1 MTLPA
6 LRGANLNISPNFFI
20 TIEIKILKKYLA
32 LAFLFAFIGCSSGS
46 ISYEPV
52 TQPDQRI
59 SFQEFSFLPPN
70 GEKWRV
76 ASDPMEIYKTFGDRG
91 RSFLHVMGFKK
102 IIFGNNRTKSDAQ
115 ILRLTI
121 AKYDFEKHKFDNE
134 VDLMEFADITS
145 NDSSKQKRVYTD
157 YSQSQER
164 LNRMK
169 CVWRKGKSEGSRR
182 ISSSKSLEETKYFQG
197 YICVHPKNSN
207 ILIELHFSQA
217 VIKGRPKTDRQ
228 SEINPVFDS
237 LEAN

>member
-1 MTLPA
+1 M
-6 LRGANLNISPNFFI
+6 
-20 TIEIKILKKYLA
+20 KKYLA

-70 GEKWRV
+70 GDKWRV
-76 ASDPMEIYKTFGDRG
+76 TSDPMEIYKTFGDRG
-91 RSFLHVMGFKK
+91 RAFLHVMGFKK
-102 IIFGNNRTKSDAQ
+102 IVFGKNRTKSDVQ

-121 AKYDFEKHKFDNE
+121 AKYDFEKHKFINE
-134 VDLMEFADITS
+134 ADLMEFADNTS
-145 NDSSKQKRVYTD
+145 NDASKQKRVDTE
-157 YSQSQER
+157 YSQFPDR
-164 LNRMK
+164 INRMK
-169 CVWRKGKSEGSRR
+169 CVWRKGKSEGSRK
-182 ISSSKSLEETKYFQG
+182 ISSSEALEETKYFQG
-197 YICVHPKNSN
+197 FICVHPKNSN

-217 VIKGRPKTDRQ
+217 VLKGRPKTDHQ